1 MSDTTDTP
9 ITDKHIGMI
18 YRDGSPLIETCRD
31 LERQLA
37 EAREQLTEWR
47 TLTSWGGTPE
57 IIDQFIRGQQTRI
70 HAAQNAEEQR
80 DRLAEALRP
89 FASLNP
95 RSVRVR
101 ALWDRYVHA
110 ANAALATLDRKEG
123 E

>member
-1 MSDTTDTP
+1 MSDTTDRPLSERIPAGHATP
-9 ITDKHIGMI
+9 WVVAAVT
-18 YRDGSPLIETCRD
+18 D

-80 DRLAEALRP
+80 DRLAEALRNKVGMK
-89 FASLNP
+89 SCGHQ
-95 RSVRVR
+95 
-101 ALWDRYVHA
+101 WDCVCADDMAR
-110 ANAALATLDRKEG
+110 AALATLDRKEDA
-123 E
+123 